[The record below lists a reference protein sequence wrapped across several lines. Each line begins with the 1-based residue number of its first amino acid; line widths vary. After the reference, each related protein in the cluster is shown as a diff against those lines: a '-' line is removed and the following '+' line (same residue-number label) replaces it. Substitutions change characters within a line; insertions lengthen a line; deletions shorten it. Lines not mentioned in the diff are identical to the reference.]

1 MKIVWQFILP
11 IIVLP
16 AFAPAAA
23 LAAPLERST
32 SPSRQFIIYG
42 ASVPLRGAMG
52 DLAEQTKASLLGILQ
67 RHDDWKTP
75 IILNLQF
82 RQANVPE
89 IPASQLHV
97 SQTGMGLKLQLDLT
111 IPANVDTPAVQHNL
125 LRVIFIELIYRDH
138 PDTPVGTMFAEAPPW
153 LIDGVMARSARVQKQ
168 TLNDLLTA
176 AAESDKIVSLQ
187 DFMEQKPE
195 QLDSQALLLYR
206 AYAAALLQFLLDQP
220 SGAKRLSAY
229 IESLSRA
236 SNDPLVDL
244 RSQFPGVGS
253 GGALD
258 ALWKSAVA
266 KFASASR
273 YEFFLSFGETQRRLE
288 ELLRSPI
295 PNSNARSKPLELG
308 NLGRTKPIVG
318 QVPALRSLSQNLLL
332 LSTSAHPLMRPV
344 VVEYQEIAQLLAAR
358 KRAKI
363 PQRLAVVK
371 ETRARIASR
380 MTDIDDY
387 MNWFEATQLPT
398 SSGSFTNYLKAA
410 GQSSEPEKRR
420 RDALSVY
427 LDSVEAQFQN

>member
-1 MKIVWQFILP
+1 MKIVCHFILP
-11 IIVLP
+11 TILLSV
-16 AFAPAAA
+16 FAPEAAH
-23 LAAPLERST
+23 AAPLERST

-42 ASVPLRGAMG
+42 ANVPLRGAMG

-97 SQTGMGLKLQLDLT
+97 SQTGGGLKLQLDLT
-111 IPANVDTPAVQHNL
+111 IPANVDRPAVQHDL
-125 LRVIFIELIYRDH
+125 LRAIFIELIYRNH
-138 PDTPVGTMFAEAPPW
+138 SNTPVGTMYSEAPPW
-153 LIDGVMARSARVQKQ
+153 LIEGVMARSARDQKQ

-187 DFMEQKPE
+187 DFIVQKPE
-195 QLDSQALLLYR
+195 QLDSQARLLYR

-220 SGAKRLSAY
+220 TGAARLSAY
-229 IESLSRA
+229 IESLSRS
-236 SNDPLVDL
+236 SNDPLADL
-244 RSQFPGVGS
+244 RLQFPGVGNA
-253 GGALD
+253 GALD
-258 ALWKSAVA
+258 ALWKSTVA

-273 YEFFLSFGETQRRLE
+273 YEFLLGFGETQRRLE
-288 ELLRSPI
+288 ELLRTPI
-295 PNSNARSKPLELG
+295 PNSNARGKPLDLG
-308 NLGRTKPIVG
+308 KLGRIKPTAG

-344 VVEYQEIAQLLAAR
+344 VVEYQEITQLLAAR

-363 PQRLAVVK
+363 PQRLALIE
-371 ETRARIASR
+371 ETRARIGSR
-380 MTDIDDY
+380 MTEIDDY

-427 LDSVEAQFQN
+427 LDAVEAQFQN